1 MGFFDRAFQIV
12 VGEEGGYVNDP
23 RDPGGE
29 TKYGI
34 SKRAYP
40 NEDIPNLTLD
50 RAKALYKRDYWDKV
64 RGDSITDWGQALC
77 MFDCAVNM
85 GVGRSLN
92 LASSVK
98 PGPDF
103 VVNFQTER
111 ALLYSRMA
119 KWNVFGRG
127 WIRRLIRISL
137 LAKS

>member
-85 GVGRSLN
+85 GVGRAMH
-92 LASSVK
+92 LAESVNS
-98 PGPDF
+98 GTDF

-137 LAKS
+137 LAKG